1 MKIEFG
7 VPVHVGNYVIKKY
20 NRSLGRKELAE
31 LRRISGIPAD
41 VAKSLERGRLPY
53 IKVSTASGS
62 WGVEF
67 VIGTSMYEALDN
79 LNVVF
84 DDEGRRQLC
93 GVEARNAEAMFVG
106 MLADTTTVGDFE
118 YQVAKQKL
126 LHEYLDRASKARNA
140 KADEGKTEEQKAKM
154 NAFKDADPK
163 SQVIEDVCEY
173 CGGIY
178 VVGTVINCPHCAAP
192 LKPHNQYQNN

>member
-20 NRSLGRKELAE
+20 NRTLGRKELAE

-41 VAKSLERGRLPY
+41 VAKSLERGRLPF

-93 GVEARNAEAMFVG
+93 GVEARNTEAIFVG
-106 MLADTTTVGDFE
+106 MLADTTTVGDYE

-126 LHEYLDRASKARNA
+126 LKEYLDRASKAANS
-140 KADEGKTEEQKAKM
+140 KSDEGKDEQELAKENEEAAQEVLDAEEHKAM
-154 NAFKDADPK
+154 VLDMAGRVVKDK
-163 SQVIEDVCEY
+163 E
-173 CGGIY
+173 GGN
-178 VVGTVINCPHCAAP
+178 GGN
-192 LKPHNQYQNN
+192 

>member
-67 VIGTSMYEALDN
+67 VIGTSMYEALDK

-84 DDEGRRQLC
+84 DDAGTRQLC

-106 MLADTTTVGDFE
+106 MLADTTTVGDYE

-126 LHEYLDRASKARNA
+126 LSEYLDRASKARNA
-140 KADEGKTEEQKAKM
+140 KSNEGKDEQELAKENEEAAQEVLDAEGHKAM
-154 NAFKDADPK
+154 VLDMAGRVVKDK
-163 SQVIEDVCEY
+163 E
-173 CGGIY
+173 G
-178 VVGTVINCPHCAAP
+178 
-192 LKPHNQYQNN
+192 K

>member
-20 NRSLGRKELAE
+20 NRTLGRKELAE
-31 LRRISGIPAD
+31 LRRISGIPEN
-41 VAKSLERGRLPY
+41 VAKSLERGRLPF
-53 IKVSTASGS
+53 IKVSIASGS

-140 KADEGKTEEQKAKM
+140 KEDEGKSKEQVAKENEEAAQEVLDSSENKTMVLDMAGRIV
-154 NAFKDADPK
+154 NGEDKD
-163 SQVIEDVCEY
+163 
-173 CGGIY
+173 GG
-178 VVGTVINCPHCAAP
+178 
-192 LKPHNQYQNN
+192 K

>member
-20 NRSLGRKELAE
+20 NRTLGRKELAE
-31 LRRISGIPAD
+31 LRRISGIPEN
-41 VAKSLERGRLPY
+41 VAKSLERGSLPF

-93 GVEARNAEAMFVG
+93 GVEAKNAEAMFVG

-126 LHEYLDRASKARNA
+126 LSEYLDRASKARNA
-140 KADEGKTEEQKAKM
+140 KADEDKTEEQKAKESE
-154 NAFKDADPK
+154 DAAQEVLEASEHKAMVLDMAGRI
-163 SQVIEDVCEY
+163 VNGEDKHGY
-173 CGGIY
+173 
-178 VVGTVINCPHCAAP
+178 
-192 LKPHNQYQNN
+192 K

>member
-20 NRSLGRKELAE
+20 NRTLGRKELAE

-41 VAKSLERGRLPY
+41 VAKSLERGRLPF

-84 DDEGRRQLC
+84 DDAGRRQLC

-106 MLADTTTVGDFE
+106 MLADTTTVGDYE

-126 LHEYLDRASKARNA
+126 LSEYLDRASKARNA
-140 KADEGKTEEQKAKM
+140 KDDEGKTEEQKAKEETQPVVPVAQDKM
-154 NAFKDADPK
+154 WVSFKALLTTEDATALK
-163 SQVIEDVCEY
+163 QFFELRNIEFKAV
-173 CGGIY
+173 
-178 VVGTVINCPHCAAP
+178 
-192 LKPHNQYQNN
+192 

>member
-7 VPVHVGNYVIKKY
+7 TPVHVGNYVIKKY
-20 NRSLGRKELAE
+20 NRALGRKELAE
-31 LRRISGIPAD
+31 LRRISGVPAD
-41 VAKSLERGRLPY
+41 VAKHLERGRLPF

-84 DDEGRRQLC
+84 DDEGRRQLA

-106 MLADTTTVGDFE
+106 MLADTTTVGDYE

-126 LHEYLDRASKARNA
+126 LKEYLDRASKAANA
-140 KADEGKTEEQKAKM
+140 KSDEGKDEQELAKENEEAAQEVLDAEEHKAM
-154 NAFKDADPK
+154 VLDMAGRIVNG
-163 SQVIEDVCEY
+163 EDKH
-173 CGGIY
+173 GD
-178 VVGTVINCPHCAAP
+178 
-192 LKPHNQYQNN
+192 K

>member
-20 NRSLGRKELAE
+20 NRTLGRKELAE
-31 LRRISGIPAD
+31 LRRISGIPEN
-41 VAKSLERGRLPY
+41 VAKKLERARLPF

-93 GVEARNAEAMFVG
+93 GVEAKNAEAMFVG
-106 MLADTTTVGDFE
+106 MLADTTTVGDYE

-126 LHEYLDRASKARNA
+126 LSEYLDRASKARNA
-140 KADEGKTEEQKAKM
+140 KDDEGKTEEQKA
-154 NAFKDADPK
+154 
-163 SQVIEDVCEY
+163 
-173 CGGIY
+173 
-178 VVGTVINCPHCAAP
+178 
-192 LKPHNQYQNN
+192 

>member
-20 NRSLGRKELAE
+20 NRTLGRKELAE
-31 LRRISGIPAD
+31 LRRISGIPEN
-41 VAKSLERGRLPY
+41 VAKSLERGRLPF
-53 IKVSTASGS
+53 IKVSIASGS

-140 KADEGKTEEQKAKM
+140 KEDEGKSKEQVVKENEEAAQEVLDSSENKTMVLDMAGRIV
-154 NAFKDADPK
+154 NGEDKD
-163 SQVIEDVCEY
+163 
-173 CGGIY
+173 GG
-178 VVGTVINCPHCAAP
+178 
-192 LKPHNQYQNN
+192 K